1 MPLFGS
7 KKKKKKERG
16 ADIEAPEED
25 GLFMARGSEAVDSEG
40 APAPSVDSE
49 DNESD
54 PAALTGDDVA
64 DLSALEGEAEETA
77 EPDEAAAETPTAA
90 APEEEKSNADDLL
103 AAFADD
109 DEVSGDLADITKDLD
124 DVPMADLLA
133 ELREIRMTLPPE
145 ALEHSEDV
153 A

>member
-25 GLFMARGSEAVDSEG
+25 GLFMARGSEAVASEG
-40 APAPSVDSE
+40 APAPTVDGE

-54 PAALTGDDVA
+54 PAALTGEDVA

-109 DEVSGDLADITKDLD
+109 EVEGDLVDITKDLE

-133 ELREIRMTLPPE
+133 ELREIRTTLPPE
-145 ALEHSEDV
+145 ALTSGEDV